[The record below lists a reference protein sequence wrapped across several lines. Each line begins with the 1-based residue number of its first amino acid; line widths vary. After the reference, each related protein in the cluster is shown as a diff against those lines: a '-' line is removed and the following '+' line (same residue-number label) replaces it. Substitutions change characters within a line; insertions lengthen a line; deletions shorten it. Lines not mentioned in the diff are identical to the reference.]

1 MRHPQILLPLSMLP
15 LAHRH
20 EQSLRNIPVHPDK
33 SLRMTHQ
40 DLHHGLLNN
49 YWVVNQSYEYITA
62 VRLEVEQNQ
71 LVGGVV

>member
-1 MRHPQILLPLSMLP
+1 MLP

-40 DLHHGLLNN
+40 DLHHGLL
-49 YWVVNQSYEYITA
+49 
-62 VRLEVEQNQ
+62 RLALQ
-71 LVGGVV
+71 